1 MTKLESALQSLC
13 RTLSSCGQEFALV
26 GGLAVSARAEP
37 RFTRDLDLAVL
48 AADDSEA
55 ERLVYQLL
63 QHGYQV
69 LATVEQ
75 DSTQRLATT
84 RLLPP
89 GEKHDGIIA
98 DLLFASSGVEPELI
112 GDAEPTELF
121 PGLTIPVATVGYLL
135 ALKILSVDDERPQ
148 DLIDI
153 RSLLAVATDSDVK
166 NAREALRLIDQRG
179 FGRGKQLLRELE
191 RLL

>member
-13 RTLSSCGQEFALV
+13 STLSSCGRQFALV

-48 AADDSEA
+48 AANDSEA
-55 ERLVYQLL
+55 ERLVHQLL

-75 DSTQRLATT
+75 DSTQRLATA
-84 RLLPP
+84 RLSPP
-89 GEKHDGIIA
+89 GETHDGIVA

-112 GDAEPTELF
+112 GAAETTELF

-135 ALKILSVDDERPQ
+135 ALKTLSLSDERPQ

-153 RSLLAVATDSDVK
+153 RSLLAVATDADVK
-166 NAREALRLIDQRG
+166 KAREALGLIDQRG
-179 FGRGKQLLRELE
+179 FARGKQLLRELE